1 MGHFQSDSFAKF
13 LRASTAA
20 AALVWGGCTAGLAA
34 TLDITGI
41 DKDSDL
47 YETIHD
53 TLTRLYP
60 RLSIGAYVIFDDFKF
75 TQAQEAIFAFRAKH
89 SITSPLH
96 RSSPA
101 SRRHST
107 LSTRWSTG
115 KRARPR
121 GNR

>member
-1 MGHFQSDSFAKF
+1 MSL
-13 LRASTAA
+13 LR
-20 AALVWGGCTAGLAA
+20 L
-34 TLDITGI
+34 
-41 DKDSDL
+41 DSDL

-101 SRRHST
+101 SRGPFNSLDKMVYWQKSQT
-107 LSTRWSTG
+107 SG
-115 KRARPR
+115 
-121 GNR
+121 